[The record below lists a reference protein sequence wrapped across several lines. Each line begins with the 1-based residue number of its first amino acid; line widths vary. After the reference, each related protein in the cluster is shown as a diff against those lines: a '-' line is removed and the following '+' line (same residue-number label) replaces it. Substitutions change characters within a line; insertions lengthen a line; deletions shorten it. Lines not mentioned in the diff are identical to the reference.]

1 IGNGDG
7 LEGAYGGRV
16 LGTYRHG
23 PALVRNPGLAD
34 LLLRWA
40 VGRDLQ
46 PLDDSWAG
54 RLREERLNA
63 VAG

>member
-1 IGNGDG
+1 M
-7 LEGAYGGRV
+7 
-16 LGTYRHG
+16 HG

-40 VGRDLQ
+40 VGRDIP

-54 RLREERLNA
+54 RLREERLQA
-63 VAG
+63 VMT